1 VEDMTDVILGLQGE
15 PPSNYKHGVPFV
27 GGR

>member
-1 VEDMTDVILGLQGE
+1 MEDMTDVILGLQGE

-27 GGR
+27 GGK